1 MAAKMKVRKIGNSVG
16 LILPKEVADQLRVGE
31 DDTVHYTVDTNGL
44 HVTPFDP
51 DFDAAME
58 AFGQTRRRYRN
69 ALRSLA
75 KKPQEFVMAEPIWVP
90 LRAVIAIQAELI
102 AEHGGLTGP
111 PRQGDL
117 EAALGRPVN
126 LHAYS
131 ESPST
136 LPRLAAAY
144 GFALARGHCFPDG
157 NKRVALAIIDV
168 FLRMNGRELTA
179 DEMDAAD
186 TIQSLAARDLTEDD
200 LADWIAAHSGPR
212 G

>member
-1 MAAKMKVRKIGNSVG
+1 M
-16 LILPKEVADQLRVGE
+16 
-31 DDTVHYTVDTNGL
+31 T
-44 HVTPFDP
+44 
-51 DFDAAME
+51 
-58 AFGQTRRRYRN
+58 
-69 ALRSLA
+69 
-75 KKPQEFVMAEPIWVP
+75 EPVWVP
-90 LRAVIAIQAELI
+90 LRAVVAIQAELI

-131 ESPST
+131 DAPPT

-168 FLRMNGRELTA
+168 FLRMNGLELTA
-179 DEMDAAD
+179 DEMDAVDA
-186 TIQSLAARDLTEDD
+186 IQSLAAGELTEDQP
-200 LADWIAAHSGPR
+200 ADWITANSAALA
-212 G
+212 